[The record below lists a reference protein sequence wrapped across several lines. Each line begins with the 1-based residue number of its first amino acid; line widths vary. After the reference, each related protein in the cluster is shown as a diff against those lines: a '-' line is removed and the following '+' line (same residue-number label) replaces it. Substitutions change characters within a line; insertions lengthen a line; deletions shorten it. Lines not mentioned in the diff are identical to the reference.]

1 MRVQVVAKWAR
12 NETLPPQLPGFK
24 RVAFQLL
31 GTLDTGVGLRELLDS
46 IRSRA
51 WSIPELAIDLAS
63 LAFSVYAADMGVP
76 RSLSQDS
83 WTREISL
90 DVPVSA
96 PSLWESQRGTLTQ
109 LLNYLTGD
117 RWFVAFRSRDAAPDY
132 NENVDTSEAAECPT
146 ISLFSGGLDSLVGAI
161 DLLEQDK
168 TQLLCVSHAG
178 DGLTSGVQHEVLED
192 LQKTY
197 PERVEHLRIWYAPK
211 SLLKKH
217 ATEKTTRGRSFLFF
231 AAAAVA
237 AATQATNKNSIEV
250 LIPENGFISLNV
262 PLDPLRLGA
271 HSTRTTHPFVLRLW
285 NELLKGLELNVTLR
299 NPYQFMTKGEMF
311 KQCANKQLLKE
322 LLPQTMSCS
331 SPTKAR
337 WHELPPQHCGHCVP
351 CIIRRAAVQKAFGSD
366 TTKYTVTFKK
376 SVDPTTSEGRNVR
389 AFQRAIEVNSDKRV
403 ASIIVHSAGPLPR
416 EPGFAEIYMRG
427 LSEVKHLVGNVVT
440 KPKT

>member
-12 NETLPPQLPGFK
+12 NETLPPELPGFK

-31 GTLDTGVGLRELLDS
+31 GTLNTGVGLRELLDTV
-46 IRSRA
+46 RSRG

-76 RSLSQDS
+76 RRLSQDS

-90 DVPVSA
+90 DVPVSDLR
-96 PSLWESQRGTLTQ
+96 PWEAARRTLTQ

-117 RWFVAFRSRDAAPDY
+117 RWFFTFRARDAAPDY
-132 NENVDTSEAAECPT
+132 NKNVDSSGTAECPT

-161 DLLEQDK
+161 DVLAQENAH
-168 TQLLCVSHAG
+168 LLCISHAG
-178 DGLTSGVQHEVLED
+178 DGVTSGVQHEILED
-192 LQKTY
+192 LKKKY
-197 PERVEHLRIWYAPK
+197 PDQVEQLRVWYAPK
-211 SLLKKH
+211 SLLKDH

-231 AAAAVA
+231 ATAAVA
-237 AATQATNKNSIEV
+237 AATQASKKNPVKI

-271 HSTRTTHPFVLRLW
+271 HSTRTTHPFVLQLW
-285 NELLKGLELNVTLR
+285 NDLLKSLELNVTLR

-311 KQCANKQLLKE
+311 KQCADKKLLKE

-337 WHELPPQHCGHCVP
+337 WQGLPPQHCGHCVP
-351 CIIRRAAVQKAFGSD
+351 CIIRRAAVQNAFGSD
-366 TTKYTVTFKK
+366 STKYTVTFKK

-389 AFQRAIEVNSDKRV
+389 AFQRAIAINRSKRV
-403 ASIIVHSAGPLPR
+403 ASIVVHSAGPLPR
-416 EPGFAEIYMRG
+416 EPEFAEIYMRG
-427 LSEVKHLVGNVVT
+427 LTEVHKLVGDVVT
-440 KPKT
+440 KPRT

>member
-1 MRVQVVAKWAR
+1 MRVQVVAKWTR
-12 NETLPPQLPGFK
+12 NETLPAQLPGFK

-31 GTLDTGVGLRELLDS
+31 GTFDTGVGLRELLDS
-46 IRSRA
+46 IRSRG

-83 WTREISL
+83 WTREICL
-90 DVPVSA
+90 DVPVSD
-96 PSLWESQRGTLTQ
+96 PKRWKSQRGTLTQ

-117 RWFVAFRSRDAAPDY
+117 RWFFVFRPRDAAPDY
-132 NENVDTSEAAECPT
+132 NANVDTSDAAECPT

-161 DLLEQDK
+161 DVLAQDDAH
-168 TQLLCVSHAG
+168 LLCISHAG
-178 DGLTSGVQHEVLED
+178 DGLTSGVQHEVLAA
-192 LQKTY
+192 LKKAY
-197 PERVEHLRIWYAPK
+197 PDRADHLRVWYAPK
-211 SLLKKH
+211 SLLKDH

-231 AAAAVA
+231 AAAAVT
-237 AATQATNKNSIEV
+237 AATQATAKNSIEV

-285 NELLKGLELNVTLR
+285 NELLKGLELEVTLR

-311 KQCANKQLLKE
+311 NQCANKKLLKA
-322 LLPQTMSCS
+322 LLPGTMSCS

-337 WHELPPQHCGHCVP
+337 WKKRPPQHCGHCVP
-351 CIIRRAAVQKAFGSD
+351 CIIRRAAVQKAFGPDS
-366 TTKYTVTFKK
+366 TKYTVTFKR
-376 SVDPTTSEGRNVR
+376 SVDPTTSAGRNVR
-389 AFQRAIEVNSDKRV
+389 AFQRAIAVNMDARI
-403 ASIIVHSAGPLPR
+403 ASIVVHSAGPLSR
-416 EPGFAEIYMRG
+416 DIRFAEIYMRG
-427 LSEVKHLVGNVVT
+427 LTEVNNLVGDVVT